1 MSAASSFDDQ
11 PRCEIRLMKYLGKI
25 WPGIRCWRVRL
36 VTGSGLL
43 LLCVPLAS
51 YAQIPEDD
59 LRLPIS
65 LDADS
70 TDYDGKNSMLMFKGL
85 RLTQGNLGV
94 NADEGRAT
102 KLDFEDSDW
111 HFSGNVVIDTENG
124 RIECDTADLH
134 FSNHQLRTAT
144 IVGTPATFEMQR
156 PESEET
162 TYAEAGRVKYNFEL
176 GIVEFSDNATI
187 TEGGNQIS
195 SNYLVYDIA
204 EQRIS
209 AQSAGADGERV
220 KITYTPRS
228 TEADNATIPISLED
242 LSQSSPDS
250 AEPEANTPDDDTPLP
265 EGAPETI
272 APDDDAPLPESAPES
287 ITPDDDTPQ
296 SDSTPGDDAP

>member
-1 MSAASSFDDQ
+1 MQYLRKIRFSFRRRRVCFAA
-11 PRCEIRLMKYLGKI
+11 
-25 WPGIRCWRVRL
+25 
-36 VTGSGLL
+36 GSGLL
-43 LLCVPLAS
+43 LLCVPLVNF
-51 YAQIPEDD
+51 AQIAENN

-85 RLTQGNLGV
+85 RLTQGSIGV

-111 HFSGNVVIDTENG
+111 HFSGNVVIETENG

-134 FSNHQLRTAT
+134 FSNHQLQIAT

-156 PESEET
+156 PESGEI

-195 SNYLVYDIA
+195 SNYLVYNIV

-220 KITYTPRS
+220 KITYTPKS
-228 TEADNATIPISLED
+228 AEADGATLPASPD
-242 LSQSSPDS
+242 DRGQSGPDS
-250 AEPEANTPDDDTPLP
+250 AGPDTGTPADDSPLP
-265 EGAPETI
+265 DIRPE
-272 APDDDAPLPESAPES
+272 PLTA
-287 ITPDDDTPQ
+287 
-296 SDSTPGDDAP
+296 GDDAP

>member
-1 MSAASSFDDQ
+1 MQ
-11 PRCEIRLMKYLGKI
+11 YLHKIRLSF
-25 WPGIRCWRVRL
+25 RRRRVRL

-43 LLCVPLAS
+43 LLCVPLANF
-51 YAQIPEDD
+51 AQIPEDD

-85 RLTQGNLGV
+85 RLTQGNIGV

-134 FSNHQLRTAT
+134 FSNHQLRIAT

-187 TEGGNQIS
+187 IEGGNQIS
-195 SNYLVYDIA
+195 SNYLVYNIA

-209 AQSAGADGERV
+209 AQSAGTDGERV

-228 TEADNATIPISLED
+228 AEAEGATTPISPED
-242 LSQSSPDS
+242 LSPPTADS
-250 AEPEANTPDDDTPLP
+250 AP
-265 EGAPETI
+265 PETI
-272 APDDDAPLPESAPES
+272 APDDDAPLPESAPE
-287 ITPDDDTPQ
+287 PR
-296 SDSTPGDDAP
+296 TPGDDAP